1 MKKLIIRQYASL
13 GLACW
18 ASIGI
23 GEWAAAQAIPPSG
36 SPGPAGVGN
45 AAQAV
50 APAARVV
57 SLPPPPVN
65 NASVASSAKISTPAH
80 VPLPPR
86 SSSGASATGESLI
99 EGMEELI
106 GPSQAASALGAGG
119 LSGAGAPPLPPLPK
133 ATVPNGNPDNA
144 FNPNTFD
151 PSLGTA
157 PPLPSSAALPSMP
170 RMTSPDFAADAT
182 NRFTSNQAA
191 APVSNTLVSR
201 MVSPVDTPAFAPP
214 TNFVTPVNMAGAT
227 QSDNVVAEDFP
238 AGRLIAVVGTEHVLA
253 GDMAVFVE
261 PIIEQNRDKIP
272 TGDEEKKIRSQLTRQ
287 ALRQYVEI
295 KAIYQEFFRDMV
307 GTTPP
312 KELAET
318 KKMVT
323 TKAGKIFFEKQVPVL
338 MEKYKA
344 TTIAELEKKLQEKS
358 LSLTTLRGQFIEQVL
373 ASELERKFV
382 PDKFEVDRHDL
393 INAYRDPA
401 NRQRWQ
407 VAGRVR
413 WQQLTVRFDKHPT
426 RQEAEA
432 QIREMG
438 NEVFL
443 GGKPFESV
451 AKQSSEG
458 YTASE
463 GGNYDWT
470 TQGSLK
476 STELDQALFE
486 IAPNSLSQ
494 IIADDIGLHIVRVLE
509 REPGHEQDFTEAQVE
524 LREELSEERR
534 TKEVREFRKR
544 ITDRTTVWTLWPEDI
559 PGSRPLVEALGTTEP
574 TL

>member
-1 MKKLIIRQYASL
+1 MSKRLAEPTPGNTGSSSSPSPESLADELSELIPPLPTSQQSITERLPTSPTAL
-13 GLACW
+13 GL
-18 ASIGI
+18 
-23 GEWAAAQAIPPSG
+23 
-36 SPGPAGVGN
+36 PA
-45 AAQAV
+45 
-50 APAARVV
+50 
-57 SLPPPPVN
+57 
-65 NASVASSAKISTPAH
+65 
-80 VPLPPR
+80 
-86 SSSGASATGESLI
+86 
-99 EGMEELI
+99 
-106 GPSQAASALGAGG
+106 
-119 LSGAGAPPLPPLPK
+119 LPPLPN
-133 ATVPNGNPDNA
+133 APLGAQSAIPQANADQNG
-144 FNPNTFD
+144 
-151 PSLGTA
+151 
-157 PPLPSSAALPSMP
+157 SMP
-170 RMTSPDFAADAT
+170 RLTQSAPASMGYGSRPSPPTGAT
-182 NRFTSNQAA
+182 NTFVSHSQELANVELPGLGFSTTE
-191 APVSNTLVSR
+191 SNTN
-201 MVSPVDTPAFAPP
+201 PE
-214 TNFVTPVNMAGAT
+214 
-227 QSDNVVAEDFP
+227 AEEFS
-238 AGRLIAVVGTEHVLA
+238 AGRLIAVVGYEHILA